1 MSNMK
6 FEQADANNTAVVI
19 SVNPKSGS
27 GDRSAVVRKLQ
38 TELESSGYSVEVL
51 GDVDQVRQLA
61 TDLMEQNRLR
71 TVVSAGGDGTASLLV
86 NGLPVGTPLTILPL
100 GTANLLANFLGM
112 RTDAVQVADV
122 IRSGKSVLFD
132 VGRANGKV
140 FTVVASCGFD
150 AAVVE
155 SLHKHRKG
163 HINYWTYSIPI
174 LKSIWRYKYPELK
187 ITADGKLIPHSRWA
201 FVLNV
206 PRYAMNL
213 NFVEDADP
221 SDGCLDVCTFKKG
234 GLLRGLYYLFAVVL
248 RLHQR
253 IRATNFVRFKSL
265 TIESDERVPFELDG
279 DPGGDLPLTIEAVP
293 EGMRLLVSEAWL
305 REKSG

>member
-6 FEQADANNTAVVI
+6 FEQADANATSVVI

-27 GDRSAVVRKLQ
+27 GDRSAVVRMLKTQ
-38 TELESSGYSVEVL
+38 LESFGYTVEVL
-51 GDVDQVRQLA
+51 GDIDQVRQLA
-61 TDLMEQNRLR
+61 TEQMEQGRLR

-86 NGLPVGTPLTILPL
+86 NRLPAGTPITILPL

-112 RTDAVQVADV
+112 RTDADQVAEV

-155 SLHKHRKG
+155 SLHKNRKG
-163 HINYWTYSIPI
+163 HISYWTYSIPI
-174 LKSIWRYKYPELK
+174 LKSIWRYQYPALK
-187 ITADGKLIPHSRWA
+187 ITADGKPIPNSRWA
-201 FVLNV
+201 FVMNV

-213 NFVEDADP
+213 NFVDDADP
-221 SDGCLDVCTFKKG
+221 IDGRLDICTFKKG
-234 GLLRGLYYLFAVVL
+234 GLFRGLYYLLAVVL

-265 TIESDERVPFELDG
+265 RIESDGEVPYELDG
-279 DPGGDLPLTIEAVP
+279 DPGGSLPLTIEAVP
-293 EGMRLLVSEAWL
+293 QGMRLLVSDSWL
-305 REKSG
+305 REKV